1 MNVRFH
7 PPNDQEHYAEQVL
20 KRLLQ
25 AAIPQFKEQQLQNE
39 QVPAESRS
47 A

>member
-7 PPNDQEHYAEQVL
+7 PPKDQENYAEQIL
-20 KRLLQ
+20 KLLLQ
-25 AAIPQFKEQQLQNE
+25 AAVPRFKEQQLQHDQE
-39 QVPAESRS
+39 STESRS

>member
-7 PPNDQEHYAEQVL
+7 PPKDQEHYAEQVL
-20 KRLLQ
+20 KLLLQ
-25 AAIPQFKEQQLQNE
+25 AAIPRFKKQQLQNE
-39 QVPAESRS
+39 QEPTESRS